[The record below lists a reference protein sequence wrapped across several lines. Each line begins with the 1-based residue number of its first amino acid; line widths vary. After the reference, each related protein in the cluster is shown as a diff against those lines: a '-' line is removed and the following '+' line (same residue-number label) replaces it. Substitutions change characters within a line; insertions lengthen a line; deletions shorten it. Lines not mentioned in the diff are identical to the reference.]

1 LSSLVKEE
9 RKRHCQSAMT
19 GGVSYGFLTITCS
32 GYYWMSGDVKES
44 AMEKVAIKKSLMVT
58 LCTLQI
64 FFVSFF

>member
-1 LSSLVKEE
+1 
-9 RKRHCQSAMT
+9 MT

-64 FFVSFF
+64 FFFSFF